1 MFTQKFR
8 DMPLKRKIELI
19 ILGCVF
25 FLSATAFLSIYCIS
39 RSHDK
44 VLYRSVAANLSYAAS
59 EIHSDLLEV
68 NELADMIF
76 SNDTV
81 QRQLPAAMSTD
92 SREKK
97 QSIETT
103 VYNVL
108 TNYMFNTANQ
118 HISYITI
125 LQEEST
131 ICTYLVR
138 FRKVPSEIRDDLVK
152 RGNEAQGSTVWIT
165 DYSQDYGLFLV
176 KELREAKDFSF
187 RHMGTL
193 IINVNPDTLIGQ
205 TSIFRSAYETP
216 SLLLL
221 EDGKTIYSS
230 QELPQR
236 EISRLTSS
244 LEKNYTITEVMDQT
258 LFAVKGYIP
267 DYDWD
272 YIAMVSYE
280 SIART
285 VSLTTTICIG
295 AMLLCAGTVLLL
307 SARILAPLTRH
318 FDWLVKKMHLVGEG
332 TYQFPANPYDYS
344 QRKDEIGQLHTN
356 FDSMAHKINTLITEN
371 YTNELLKKEAQLKS
385 LESQMDPHFLYNTL
399 DSIHWRAN
407 AVGAEDI
414 SQITTSLGYL
424 LRMSLSKSSEPFT
437 LRQELELVEN
447 YMAIQKL
454 RYSQRLIYEMQIPK
468 EYQNLLLPKFTIQPL
483 LENAIRYGLD
493 NSSDVC
499 TITVSAV
506 LSEDLLV
513 IEVNNSGSSFEE
525 NLLENLVNQEI
536 LPHGFGIGLLNIHQR
551 IQIAYGDHFGLH
563 LKNIEEEETG
573 EEYAVVQV
581 FLPVLPQQENVER
594 T

>member
-230 QELPQR
+230 HELPQR

-307 SARILAPLTRH
+307 SARILAALTRH

-513 IEVNNSGSSFEE
+513 IEVKNSGSSFEE
-525 NLLENLVNQEI
+525 NLLEKLVNHEI

-594 T
+594 I

>member
-138 FRKVPSEIRDDLVK
+138 FRKVPSEIRDNLVK

-221 EDGKTIYSS
+221 ENGKTIYSS

-280 SIART
+280 SIAWT

-307 SARILAPLTRH
+307 SARILAALTRH

-513 IEVNNSGSSFEE
+513 IEVKNSGSSFEE
-525 NLLENLVNQEI
+525 NLLEKLVNQEI

>member
-280 SIART
+280 SIAWT

-307 SARILAPLTRH
+307 SARILAALTRH

-513 IEVNNSGSSFEE
+513 IEVKNSGSSFEE
-525 NLLENLVNQEI
+525 NLLEKLVNQEI

>member
-108 TNYMFNTANQ
+108 TNYMFNTAKQ

-280 SIART
+280 SIAWT

-307 SARILAPLTRH
+307 SARILAALTRH

-513 IEVNNSGSSFEE
+513 IEVKNSGSSFEE
-525 NLLENLVNQEI
+525 NLLEKLVNQEI

>member
-221 EDGKTIYSS
+221 ENGKTIYSS

-307 SARILAPLTRH
+307 SARILAALTRH

-513 IEVNNSGSSFEE
+513 IEVKNSGSSFEE
-525 NLLENLVNQEI
+525 NLLEKLVNQEI

-594 T
+594 I

>member
-307 SARILAPLTRH
+307 SARILAALTRH

-454 RYSQRLIYEMQIPK
+454 RYSQRLICSSGTPSQGRPVATRTIIP
-468 EYQNLLLPKFTIQPL
+468 
-483 LENAIRYGLD
+483 
-493 NSSDVC
+493 
-499 TITVSAV
+499 
-506 LSEDLLV
+506 
-513 IEVNNSGSSFEE
+513 
-525 NLLENLVNQEI
+525 
-536 LPHGFGIGLLNIHQR
+536 
-551 IQIAYGDHFGLH
+551 
-563 LKNIEEEETG
+563 
-573 EEYAVVQV
+573 
-581 FLPVLPQQENVER
+581 
-594 T
+594 

>member
-307 SARILAPLTRH
+307 SARILAALTRH

-506 LSEDLLV
+506 FSEDLLV
-513 IEVNNSGSSFEE
+513 IEVKNSGSSFEE
-525 NLLENLVNQEI
+525 NLLEKLVNQEI

>member
-138 FRKVPSEIRDDLVK
+138 FRKVPSEIRDNLVK

-221 EDGKTIYSS
+221 ENGKTIYSS

-307 SARILAPLTRH
+307 SARILAALTRH

-513 IEVNNSGSSFEE
+513 IEVKNSGSSFEE
-525 NLLENLVNQEI
+525 NLLEKLVNQEI

>member
-307 SARILAPLTRH
+307 SARILAALTRH

-506 LSEDLLV
+506 LSENLLV
-513 IEVNNSGSSFEE
+513 IEVKNSGSSFEE
-525 NLLENLVNQEI
+525 NLLEKLVNQEI

>member
-205 TSIFRSAYETP
+205 TSIYRSAYETP

-244 LEKNYTITEVMDQT
+244 LEKNYTITEVMDRT

-307 SARILAPLTRH
+307 SARILAALTRH

-513 IEVNNSGSSFEE
+513 IEVKNSGSSFEE
-525 NLLENLVNQEI
+525 NLLEKLVNQEI

>member
-1 MFTQKFR
+1 
-8 DMPLKRKIELI
+8 MPLKRKIELI

-244 LEKNYTITEVMDQT
+244 LEKNYTITEVMDRT

-307 SARILAPLTRH
+307 SARILAALTRH

-513 IEVNNSGSSFEE
+513 IEVKNSGSSFEE
-525 NLLENLVNQEI
+525 NLLEKLVNQEI

-594 T
+594 I

>member
-307 SARILAPLTRH
+307 SARILAALTRH

-332 TYQFPANPYDYS
+332 TYQFPADPYDYS

-513 IEVNNSGSSFEE
+513 IEVKNSGSSFEE
-525 NLLENLVNQEI
+525 NLLEKLVNQEI

>member
-307 SARILAPLTRH
+307 SARILAALTRH

-513 IEVNNSGSSFEE
+513 IEVKNSGSSFEE
-525 NLLENLVNQEI
+525 NLLEKLVNQEI

-594 T
+594 I

>member
-221 EDGKTIYSS
+221 ENGKTIYSS

-307 SARILAPLTRH
+307 SARILAALTRH

-513 IEVNNSGSSFEE
+513 IEVKNSGSSFEE
-525 NLLENLVNQEI
+525 NLLEKLVNQEI

>member
-280 SIART
+280 SIAWT

-307 SARILAPLTRH
+307 SARILAALTRH

-513 IEVNNSGSSFEE
+513 IEVKNSGSSFEE
-525 NLLENLVNQEI
+525 NLLEKLVNQEI

-594 T
+594 I

>member
-138 FRKVPSEIRDDLVK
+138 FRKVPSEIRDNLVK

-307 SARILAPLTRH
+307 SARILAALTRH

-513 IEVNNSGSSFEE
+513 IEVKNSGSSFEE
-525 NLLENLVNQEI
+525 NLLEKLVNQEI

>member
-244 LEKNYTITEVMDQT
+244 LEKNYTITEVMDRT

-307 SARILAPLTRH
+307 SARILAALTRH

-513 IEVNNSGSSFEE
+513 IEVKNSGSSFEE
-525 NLLENLVNQEI
+525 NLLEKLVNQEI

-594 T
+594 I

>member
-108 TNYMFNTANQ
+108 TNYMFNTADQ

-244 LEKNYTITEVMDQT
+244 LEKNYTITEVMDRT

-307 SARILAPLTRH
+307 SARILAALTRH

-513 IEVNNSGSSFEE
+513 IEVKNSGSSFEE
-525 NLLENLVNQEI
+525 NLLEKLVNQEI

-594 T
+594 I

>member
-307 SARILAPLTRH
+307 SARILAALTRH

-513 IEVNNSGSSFEE
+513 IEVKNSGSSFEE
-525 NLLENLVNQEI
+525 NLLEKLVNHEI

-594 T
+594 I

>member
-307 SARILAPLTRH
+307 SARILAALTRH

-513 IEVNNSGSSFEE
+513 IEVKNSGSSFEE
-525 NLLENLVNQEI
+525 NLLEKLVNQEI

>member
-1 MFTQKFR
+1 
-8 DMPLKRKIELI
+8 
-19 ILGCVF
+19 
-25 FLSATAFLSIYCIS
+25 
-39 RSHDK
+39 
-44 VLYRSVAANLSYAAS
+44 
-59 EIHSDLLEV
+59 
-68 NELADMIF
+68 
-76 SNDTV
+76 
-81 QRQLPAAMSTD
+81 
-92 SREKK
+92 
-97 QSIETT
+97 
-103 VYNVL
+103 
-108 TNYMFNTANQ
+108 MFNTANQ

-307 SARILAPLTRH
+307 SARILAALTRH

-513 IEVNNSGSSFEE
+513 IEVKNSGSSFEE
-525 NLLENLVNQEI
+525 NLLEKLVNQEI
-536 LPHGFGIGLLNIHQR
+536 LPHGFGIGLLNIHQG

>member
-307 SARILAPLTRH
+307 SARILAALTRH

-424 LRMSLSKSSEPFT
+424 LRISLSKSSEPFT

-513 IEVNNSGSSFEE
+513 IEVKNSGSSFEE
-525 NLLENLVNQEI
+525 NLLEKLVNQEI

>member
-307 SARILAPLTRH
+307 SARILAALTRH

-513 IEVNNSGSSFEE
+513 IEVKNSDSSFEE
-525 NLLENLVNQEI
+525 NLLEKLVNQEI

>member
-44 VLYRSVAANLSYAAS
+44 LLYRSVAANLSYAAS

-307 SARILAPLTRH
+307 SARILAALTRH

-513 IEVNNSGSSFEE
+513 IEVKNSGSSFEE
-525 NLLENLVNQEI
+525 NLLEKLVNQEI